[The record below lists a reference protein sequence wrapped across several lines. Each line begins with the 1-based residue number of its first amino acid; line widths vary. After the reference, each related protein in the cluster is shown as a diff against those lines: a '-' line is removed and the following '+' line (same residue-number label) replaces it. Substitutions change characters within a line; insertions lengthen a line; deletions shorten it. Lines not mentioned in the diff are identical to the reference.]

1 MTTFPAFVRVRQRW
15 DQPRIAG
22 VEAAVTAALQA
33 GRLQPR
39 LRPGMVVGI
48 TAGSRG
54 IARLPEILR
63 AAVAFCRAAE
73 CKPFLFPA
81 MGSHG
86 GATAEGQ
93 RALLAE
99 LGVTEG
105 SVGAEIRA
113 TMEVV
118 RVAETPEGLPVY
130 LDRHAAA
137 ADGILVMNR
146 VKAHT
151 DFEGR
156 FESGL
161 AKMMTIGMGK
171 HAQALAAH
179 QHGAAGLR
187 EQIPKIAAA
196 MLATGRI
203 LGALAIVENAEEAP
217 ALLEA
222 LSPERIL
229 EREPALLA
237 SAKAWA
243 ARLPVD
249 AVDILL
255 VEELGKEISGTG
267 MDTNVIGRRGIP
279 GEPDPPRPRV
289 GTLVVLDVT
298 PASHGNAIGVGLADV
313 TTDRLVRRM
322 DRASTYANVLTSG
335 FLDRGK
341 IPLHFPTD
349 REAIAA
355 ALDQN
360 RRTPLDRLRVAWIK
374 NTLHLGDLLI
384 SEALAPQLRGRG
396 ELTLDPQPVPMTFT
410 ADGTLESPLRA
421 APVRPAP
428 ASAWRDVG

>member
-1 MTTFPAFVRVRQRW
+1 MTRFPSFLRARQHW
-15 DQPRIAG
+15 DQPRIADLG
-22 VEAAVTAALQA
+22 AAVTGSLEA
-33 GRLQPR
+33 GGLGRRLE
-39 LRPGMVVGI
+39 PGMVVAI

-54 IARLPEILR
+54 IAHLPEILR
-63 AAVAFCRAAE
+63 AAVLYCRSAD

-93 RALLAE
+93 RALLAD

-118 RVAETPEGLPVY
+118 QVAETPEGLPVY

-137 ADGILVMNR
+137 ADGILVINR

-171 HAQALAAH
+171 HAQALAVH
-179 QHGAAGLR
+179 QYGAGGLR
-187 EQIPKIAAA
+187 EQIPRIAAA

-222 LSPERIL
+222 LPPDRSL
-229 EREPALLA
+229 EREPALLER
-237 SAKAWA
+237 AKAWA

-249 AVDILL
+249 VLDVLV

-279 GEPDPPRPRV
+279 GEPDPPRPRIATV
-289 GTLVVLDVT
+289 VVLDVT
-298 PASHGNAIGVGLADV
+298 PASHGNAIGLGLADI

-355 ALDQN
+355 ALDQH
-360 RRTPLDRLRVAWIK
+360 RRKPLERLRVAWIK

-384 SEALAPQLRGRG
+384 SEALAPEVRGRAD
-396 ELTLDPQPVPMTFT
+396 LTLDPQPARMTFT
-410 ADGTLESPLRA
+410 PDGTLESPLRA

-428 ASAWRDVG
+428 ASAWQNVG

>member
-1 MTTFPAFVRVRQRW
+1 MTPFPTFLRARQHW
-15 DQPRIAG
+15 DQPRIADLG
-22 VEAAVTAALQA
+22 AAVTAALEA
-33 GRLQPR
+33 GGLRGRLK
-39 LRPGMVVGI
+39 PGMVVGI

-63 AAVAFCRAAE
+63 AAVAFCRSAE

-93 RALLAE
+93 RALLAD

-118 RVAETPEGLPVY
+118 QVTETRDGLPVY

-137 ADGILVMNR
+137 ANGILVINR

-156 FESGL
+156 FESGP

-171 HAQALAAH
+171 HAQALAVH
-179 QHGAAGLR
+179 QHGASGLR

-222 LSPERIL
+222 HPPDRIL
-229 EREPALLA
+229 EREPALLER
-237 SAKAWA
+237 AKAWA

-249 AVDILL
+249 LLDILL

-279 GEPDPPRPRV
+279 GEPDPPRPRIATV
-289 GTLVVLDVT
+289 AVLDVT
-298 PASHGNAIGVGLADV
+298 EASHGNAIGVGLADII
-313 TTDRLVRRM
+313 TDRLVRRM
-322 DRASTYANVLTSG
+322 DRASMYANVLTSG

-360 RRTPLDRLRVAWIK
+360 RRKPLEKLRIAWIK
-374 NTLHLGDLLI
+374 NTLHLGDLLL
-384 SEALAPQLRGRG
+384 SEALAPELRGRG
-396 ELTLDPQPVPMTFT
+396 DLTLDPQPVPMTFRS
-410 ADGTLESPLRA
+410 DGTLESPLRGV
-421 APVRPAP
+421 PVRPTP

>member
-1 MTTFPAFVRVRQRW
+1 MTPFPTFLRARQHW
-15 DQPRIAG
+15 DQPRIADLG
-22 VEAAVTAALQA
+22 AAVTAALEA
-33 GRLQPR
+33 GGLRGRLK
-39 LRPGMVVGI
+39 PGMVVGI

-54 IARLPEILR
+54 ITRLPEILR
-63 AAVAFCRAAE
+63 AAVAFCRSAE

-93 RALLAE
+93 RALLAD

-118 RVAETPEGLPVY
+118 QVTETRDGLPVY

-137 ADGILVMNR
+137 ANGILVINR

-156 FESGL
+156 FESGP

-171 HAQALAAH
+171 HAQALAVH
-179 QHGAAGLR
+179 QHGASGLR

-222 LSPERIL
+222 HPPDRIL
-229 EREPALLA
+229 EREPALLER
-237 SAKAWA
+237 AKAWA

-249 AVDILL
+249 LLDILL

-279 GEPDPPRPRV
+279 GEPDPPRPRIATV
-289 GTLVVLDVT
+289 AVLDVT
-298 PASHGNAIGVGLADV
+298 EASHGNAIGVGLADII
-313 TTDRLVRRM
+313 TDRLVRRM
-322 DRASTYANVLTSG
+322 DRASMYANVLTSG

-360 RRTPLDRLRVAWIK
+360 RRKPLEKLRIAWIK
-374 NTLHLGDLLI
+374 NTLHLGDLLL
-384 SEALAPQLRGRG
+384 SEALAPELRGRG
-396 ELTLDPQPVPMTFT
+396 DLTLDPQPVPMTFRS
-410 ADGTLESPLRA
+410 DGTLESPLRGV
-421 APVRPAP
+421 PVRPTP

>member
-1 MTTFPAFVRVRQRW
+1 MMTFPTFARVTQRW
-15 DQPRIAG
+15 NQPRIAD
-22 VEAAVTAALQA
+22 VEAAVTAALEA
-33 GRLQPR
+33 EGLRAR
-39 LRPGMVVGI
+39 LRPGMVGAI

-54 IARLPEILR
+54 VARLPEILR

-86 GATAEGQ
+86 GGTAEGQ
-93 RALLAE
+93 RALLAD
-99 LGVTEG
+99 LGITEG

-113 TMEVV
+113 TMEVIQ
-118 RVAETPEGLPVY
+118 VAETPEGLPVY

-137 ADGILVMNR
+137 ADGILVINR

-171 HAQALAAH
+171 HAQALAVH
-179 QHGAAGLR
+179 QHGAGGLR
-187 EQIPKIAAA
+187 EHMPRIAAA
-196 MLATGRI
+196 MLRTGRV
-203 LGALAIVENAEEAP
+203 LGALAIVENAEEGP

-222 LSPERIL
+222 LLPDRIL
-229 EREPALLA
+229 EREPALLEK
-237 SAKAWA
+237 AKAWA

-249 AVDILL
+249 ALDILL

-289 GTLVVLDVT
+289 TTLVVLDMT
-298 PASHGNAIGVGLADV
+298 AASHGNAIGVGLADI
-313 TTDRLVRRM
+313 TTDRLVREI
-322 DRASTYANVLTSG
+322 DRVGFYANVLTSG
-335 FLDRGK
+335 FLERGK
-341 IPLHFPTD
+341 IPLHFPSD
-349 REAIAA
+349 REAIVAT
-355 ALDQN
+355 LHQN
-360 RRTPLDRLRVAWIK
+360 RHRPLAALRVAWIK
-374 NTLHLGDLLI
+374 NTLHLKEILV
-384 SEALAPQLRGRG
+384 SEALLPELRGRSD
-396 ELTLDPQPVPMTFT
+396 LDIDPRPVPMTFT
-410 ADGTLESPLRA
+410 ADGRLVSPLRP
-421 APVRPAP
+421 APARPAP

>member
-1 MTTFPAFVRVRQRW
+1 MTTFPIFTRVTQRW
-15 DQPRIAG
+15 DQPRIPD
-22 VEAAVTAALQA
+22 VEAAVAAALEA
-33 GRLQPR
+33 GGLRGR
-39 LRPGMVVGI
+39 LRPGMVVAI

-54 IARLPEILR
+54 VARLPEILR
-63 AAVAFCRAAE
+63 AAVAFCRTAE

-86 GATAEGQ
+86 GGTAEGQ
-93 RALLAE
+93 RALLAD
-99 LGVTEG
+99 LGITEA
-105 SVGAEIRA
+105 SMGAEIRA

-118 RVAETPEGLPVY
+118 QVAETREGLPVY

-137 ADGILVMNR
+137 ADGILVINR

-171 HAQALAAH
+171 HAQALAVH

-187 EQIPKIAAA
+187 EHTPRIAAA
-196 MLATGRI
+196 MLATGRV

-222 LSPERIL
+222 LLPGRIL
-229 EREPALLA
+229 EREPALLET
-237 SAKAWA
+237 AKAWA
-243 ARLPVD
+243 ARLPAD
-249 AVDILL
+249 TLDILL

-289 GTLVVLDVT
+289 TTLVVLDVT
-298 PASHGNAIGVGLADV
+298 AASHGNALGVGLADI
-313 TTDRLVRRM
+313 TTDRIVRQI
-322 DRASTYANVLTSG
+322 DRASYYANVLTSG
-335 FLDRGK
+335 FLERGK
-341 IPLHFPTD
+341 VPLHFPTD

-355 ALDQN
+355 ALHLN
-360 RRTPLDRLRVAWIK
+360 RRRPLEAIRFAWIK
-374 NTLHLGDLLI
+374 NTLHLKDLLV
-384 SEALAPQLRGRG
+384 SEALLSELRGRSD
-396 ELTLDPQPVPMTFT
+396 LVLDPRPVPMTFT
-410 ADGTLESPLRA
+410 PHGTLVSPLRPGPA
-421 APVRPAP
+421 RPAP
-428 ASAWRDVG
+428 ASAWLDVG

>member
-1 MTTFPAFVRVRQRW
+1 MTTFPTFARVTQRW
-15 DQPRIAG
+15 NQPRIAD
-22 VEAAVTAALQA
+22 VEAAVTAALEA
-33 GRLQPR
+33 GGLRGR
-39 LRPGMVVGI
+39 LRPGMVVAI

-54 IARLPEILR
+54 VARLPEILR
-63 AAVAFCRAAE
+63 AAVAFCRTAE

-86 GATAEGQ
+86 GGTAEGQ
-93 RALLAE
+93 RALLAD
-99 LGVTEG
+99 LGITEA
-105 SVGAEIRA
+105 SVGAQIRA
-113 TMEVV
+113 TMEVIQ
-118 RVAETPEGLPVY
+118 VAETAEGLPVY

-137 ADGILVMNR
+137 ADGVLVINR

-161 AKMMTIGMGK
+161 AKMLTIGMGK
-171 HAQALAAH
+171 HAQALAIH

-187 EQIPKIAAA
+187 EHTPRIAAA
-196 MLATGRI
+196 MLATGRV
-203 LGALAIVENAEEAP
+203 LGTLAIVENAEEAP

-222 LSPERIL
+222 LPPDRIL
-229 EREPALLA
+229 EREPALLIQ
-237 SAKAWA
+237 AKAWA

-249 AVDILL
+249 ALDILL

-289 GTLVVLDVT
+289 TTLVVLDVT
-298 PASHGNAIGVGLADV
+298 AASHGNALGVGLADI
-313 TTDRLVRRM
+313 TTDRLVRQI

-349 REAIAA
+349 REAIAT
-355 ALDQN
+355 ALHLN
-360 RRTPLDRLRVAWIK
+360 RRQPLTALRVAWIK
-374 NTLHLGDLLI
+374 NTLRLTDLLV
-384 SEALAPQLRGRG
+384 SEALLPELRGRRD
-396 ELTLDPQPVPMTFT
+396 LLLDPHPVPMTF
-410 ADGTLESPLRA
+410 APDGILESPLR
-421 APVRPAP
+421 PLPPRPAP